1 MLASVAMRVALEEG
15 RAAAA
20 PSSVV
25 ASIAASSPFGIALL
39 AICGVLV
46 AGAVFLGDGSRDSR
60 VFWLGTVSVLALCA
74 ALGAALAG
82 AIPWPRLTRAG
93 ALLVVAVAGLVAMN
107 GLSIIWSI
115 APDLSWN
122 YANRGF
128 FYLALLAVGLFAGS
142 LVRKAPV
149 HAAAALT
156 VILAAAVAW
165 ALAGKIAPGLYQ
177 DGGRIARLRAPVG
190 YWNSLALLLG
200 MGMPP
205 ALWLA
210 SRVALSRRLRALG
223 SVLLY
228 ALVVATL
235 LTYSRG
241 GLASAAIAVLV
252 WLAISATR
260 ARSTATLAVAVP
272 PALVVAGWA
281 FTRSALVDD
290 LQPYA
295 ARVRAGWQFGLVFSL
310 GCLVVFALYLA
321 LAPRLETRLRP
332 VVGGEWFRVA
342 VLVAGLVIVIGGM
355 AAVVVEHGSTAGSQV
370 TQAPSRIGSLD
381 ANNRLAWWTMSA
393 RSFRDNPLGGTGAG
407 SFQLV
412 NLRERQSSLTTT
424 EPHNVPLQFL
434 GETGI
439 FGFAFIALAAVA
451 GVIAL
456 RESLRRLAGPEHA
469 AAAALVAG
477 MAAYGVHSLADKDWD
492 YVAVGAPFFAGL
504 GIVVA
509 SGLVVGPRSPRR
521 LWPALGA
528 VLVAWAAL
536 YSLAAPYFSG
546 RAVDRAYAAI
556 GTPVAIEQANRAHS
570 LNPLSLEPL
579 FAGASANDVLGFQVP
594 AKGLLDKAVAL
605 QPENPEPWY
614 RRADFEFSVIKTYGP
629 AYRDILHAYRLDQY
643 DPDIGSLKDAIE
655 KKFLELKAAEC
666 AAGKC

>member
-1 MLASVAMRVALEEG
+1 MRVALEEG

-25 ASIAASSPFGIALL
+25 ASIGASSPFGVALL
-39 AICGVLV
+39 AICGALV
-46 AGAVFLGDGSRDSR
+46 VGAVFLGDGSRDAR
-60 VFWLGTVSVLALCA
+60 VFWLGALSALAVCA
-74 ALGAALAG
+74 ALGGALAG

-93 ALLVVAVAGLVAMN
+93 ALLMLAVAGLVGMN
-107 GLSIIWSI
+107 ALSIIWSI

-128 FYLALLAVGLFAGS
+128 LYLALLALGLFAGS
-142 LVRKAPV
+142 LVRTAPV

-156 VILAAAVAW
+156 VLVAAGVAW
-165 ALAGKIAPGLYQ
+165 ALAGKIAPGLYA

-190 YWNSLALLLG
+190 YWNALALLLG
-200 MGMPP
+200 MGMPL

-210 SRVALSRRLRALG
+210 SRVSLSRRLRALG
-223 SVLLY
+223 PVLLY

-241 GLASAAIAVLV
+241 GMAAAAIAVLV
-252 WLAISATR
+252 WLAISSTR
-260 ARSTATLAVAVP
+260 ARSVATLAVAVP

-281 FTRSALVDD
+281 FTRSGLVDD
-290 LQPYA
+290 LQPYE
-295 ARVRAGWQFGLVFSL
+295 ARLRAGWQLGVVFSL
-310 GCLVVFALYLA
+310 GCLVVAALYLA
-321 LAPRLETRLRP
+321 LAPRLETSLRP
-332 VVGGEWFRVA
+332 AVTGDWFRMA
-342 VLVAGLVIVIGGM
+342 ALAASLLILIGGV
-355 AAVVVEHGSTAGSQV
+355 AAVVVERGSQGRSQV
-370 TQAPSRIGSLD
+370 TQAPSRISSLD

-393 RSFRDNPLGGTGAG
+393 RSFRDNPIGGTGAG

-439 FGFAFIALAAVA
+439 FGFAFVAVAAVA
-451 GVIAL
+451 GVLAV
-456 RESLRRLAGPEHA
+456 RESLRRLAEPEHA
-469 AAAALVAG
+469 AAAALAAG
-477 MAAYGVHSLADKDWD
+477 MAAFAVHSLADKDWD
-492 YVAVGAPFFAGL
+492 YVAVCAPFFVGL

-509 SGLVVGPRSPRR
+509 SGLQAGARSRRR

-528 VLVAWAAL
+528 VLLAWAAL
-536 YSLAAPYFSG
+536 YSLAAPYFAG

-556 GTPVAIEQANRAHS
+556 GTSAAMEQAKRAHS
-570 LNPLSLEPL
+570 LNPLAVEPL

-594 AKGLLDKAVAL
+594 ALGLLDEAVAL

-629 AYRDILHAYRLDQY
+629 AYRDVLRAYRLDRY